1 MTYVDGFIL
10 AVPNKNLAAYKKL
23 AEKAG
28 KIWTE
33 HGALEYRECVAEDL
47 GANMGTPFR
56 DAVLA
61 KKTDTVVF
69 SWIIY
74 KDRAHRDAVNAKVM
88 ADPRMA
94 ETMNDPKSLP
104 FDVKRMSYA
113 GFDMIVDLAA
123 AVSRTAKKS
132 AAKKAVAPK
141 APAKKKAAAKR
152 A

>member
-1 MTYVDGFIL
+1 MSYVDGFIL
-10 AVPNKNLAAYKKL
+10 AVPTKNLAAYTKL

-28 KIWTE
+28 KVWTE
-33 HGALEYRECVAEDL
+33 HGALEYRECIGEDL

-74 KDRAHRDAVNAKVM
+74 KDRKHRDAVNAKVM

-113 GFDMIVDLAA
+113 GFDMVVDL
-123 AVSRTAKKS
+123 VSS
-132 AAKKAVAPK
+132 AKKAPAKK
-141 APAKKKAAAKR
+141 AMKTPAKKKAAAKR